1 MRGTAP
7 LRMDEGTDRTVAAK
21 VKLTRPELKRYRD
34 ALHRFQRYL
43 PMLKLKQQQLQ
54 IAQRDIARKRREA
67 EAALRAAEAEFR
79 RFEGVMADLAGV
91 SVRRLADPV
100 EVRTSSMNVAGVSVP
115 VFQEVVFAPI
125 SYSLFGTPPWVDQVV
140 EGYRELNRRS
150 AQMDVYARQY
160 ELLTREL
167 TRITQRVNLFEKVKI
182 PEAQEAIRVIR
193 IKLGDEMTAAV
204 GRAKIA
210 KSKLAAGMEPLVLAE
225 GSDTGPVGWSETND
239 PEEAGG

>member
-1 MRGTAP
+1 
-7 LRMDEGTDRTVAAK
+7 VAK
-21 VKLTRPELKRYRD
+21 IKLTRPELKRYRD

-67 EAALRAAEAEFR
+67 EEALRAAAAEFH
-79 RFEGVMADLAGV
+79 RFESVMADLAGI
-91 SVRRLADPV
+91 SVRALAEPI
-100 EVRTSSMNVAGVSVP
+100 EVKTSSMNVAGVTVP
-115 VFQEVVFAPI
+115 VFHDVVFAPP

-140 EGYRELNRRS
+140 EGLRELNRRT

-160 ELLTREL
+160 ELLSREL

-210 KSKLAAGMEPLVLAE
+210 KSKLAAGMEPVAVAD
-225 GSDTGPVGWSETND
+225 GSDTRSADRND
-239 PEEAGG
+239 VDDHEGADS